1 MIKDIIVN
9 LTPGE
14 GRDPVTDYAVSLASA
29 LGAHAVGVAFI
40 YDPIIPA
47 TVMGG
52 GIPADL
58 RLVESANFRVQE
70 SILTG
75 ESEPVEKQ
83 TGAYELTTMPLGDRR
98 NMAYMGTSISSG
110 RGEGVVTETGMRTE
124 LGRIAGMI
132 QGTDESRSA

>member
-14 GRDPVTDYAVSLASA
+14 GRDPVTDYAVSLAST

-58 RLVESANFRVQE
+58 IEAQRVENEQGASAAALAL
-70 SILTG
+70 I
-75 ESEPVEKQ
+75 
-83 TGAYELTTMPLGDRR
+83 
-98 NMAYMGTSISSG
+98 
-110 RGEGVVTETGMRTE
+110 
-124 LGRIAGMI
+124 
-132 QGTDESRSA
+132 